1 MGTQESRDA
10 FKDYKGNLSSKGT
23 ISAKQLEKALDKGD
37 AAGKTTG
44 ETLKALINTKGLT
57 AKEVGDAAKKAGMT
71 KKEYQNALIE
81 AGYSKEKAKELTKK
95 SFLKGGIA
103 DFTGPAWLDG
113 TPSKPEL
120 VLNAKDTKNFI
131 ALKDVLSRVMKL
143 HNSDDESLSNA
154 NFEINVNVDHIS
166 SDYDVDK
173 LTERIKRN
181 IVKDASYRNV
191 TQARRM
197 R

>member
-1 MGTQESRDA
+1 M
-10 FKDYKGNLSSKGT
+10 
-23 ISAKQLEKALDKGD
+23 LDKLKK
-37 AAGKTTG
+37 GKYATG
-44 ETLKALINTKGLT
+44 GL
-57 AKEVGDAAKKAGMT
+57 
-71 KKEYQNALIE
+71 
-81 AGYSKEKAKELTKK
+81 
-95 SFLKGGIA
+95 A

-113 TPSKPEL
+113 SPSKPEL

-143 HNSDDESLSNA
+143 QNSGDSSFSNA